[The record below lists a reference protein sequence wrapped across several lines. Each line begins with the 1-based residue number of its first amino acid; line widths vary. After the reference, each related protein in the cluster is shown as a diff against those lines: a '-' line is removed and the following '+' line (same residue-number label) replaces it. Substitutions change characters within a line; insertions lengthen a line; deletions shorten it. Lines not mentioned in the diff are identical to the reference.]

1 MARRRVKRG
10 RRGRY
15 QIELPAEE
23 RSVLRQLVAELSL
36 VLSAETGVASGD
48 PGLRRLFPPAY
59 TDEPEAEAE
68 YRDLMHDD
76 LLERHRAALTTV
88 GETVEATDVDE
99 EQLSG
104 WLSAINDLR
113 LVIGTKLDVQETD
126 GVEIDPDDPQAAT
139 RAIYLYLS
147 MLEEEVVEA
156 LAKG

>member
-1 MARRRVKRG
+1 MARRRIKRA

-23 RSVLRQLVAELSL
+23 RAVLRQLVAELGMML
-36 VLSAETGVASGD
+36 TGEEMLGAD

-68 YRDLMHDD
+68 YRDLMHED
-76 LLERHRAALTTV
+76 LVERRRAALNTV
-88 GETVEATDVDE
+88 TETLEAAEVDA

-113 LVIGTKLDVQETD
+113 LVIGTKLDVQEGE
-126 GVEIDPDDPQAAT
+126 GVDIDPEDPDAAT

>member
-1 MARRRVKRG
+1 MARRRIKRA

-23 RSVLRQLVAELSL
+23 RAVLRQLVSELGMML
-36 VLSAETGVASGD
+36 TGEEMLGAD

-68 YRDLMHDD
+68 YRDLMHED
-76 LLERHRAALTTV
+76 LVERRRAALKTV
-88 GETVEATDVDE
+88 TDTLEAAEVDAD
-99 EQLSG
+99 QLSG

-113 LVIGTKLDVQETD
+113 LVIGTKLDVQEGD
-126 GVEIDPDDPQAAT
+126 GVDIDPDDPDAAT

>member
-10 RRGRY
+10 RRGRF
-15 QIELPAEE
+15 QLDLPIEE
-23 RSVLRQLVAELSL
+23 RSVLRQLVAELAL
-36 VLSAETGVASGD
+36 VLTDETGVASGD

-68 YRDLMHDD
+68 YRGLMNDD
-76 LLERHRAALTTV
+76 LVERHRASLATV
-88 GETVEATDVDE
+88 SETIEATDLDE
-99 EQLSG
+99 EQLNG
-104 WLSAINDLR
+104 WLAAINDLR

-126 GVEIDPDDPQAAT
+126 GVDIDPADPEAAT

-147 MLEEEVVEA
+147 MLEEEVLEA

>member
-15 QIELPAEE
+15 QLELPAEE
-23 RSVLRQLVAELSL
+23 RAVLRQLVAELEIML
-36 VLSAETGVASGD
+36 TGEEILGGD

-68 YRDLMHDD
+68 YRGLMHED
-76 LLERHRAALTTV
+76 LVERHRAALTTV
-88 GETVEATDVDE
+88 TETLEAGELAG

-104 WLSAINDLR
+104 WLSAINNLR
-113 LVIGTKLDVQETD
+113 LVIGTKLDIQEGE
-126 GVEIDPDDPQAAT
+126 GVEIDPDDPEAAT

-156 LAKG
+156 LGKG

>member
-1 MARRRVKRG
+1 
-10 RRGRY
+10 
-15 QIELPAEE
+15 
-23 RSVLRQLVAELSL
+23 VLRQLVSELGMML
-36 VLSAETGVASGD
+36 TGEEMLGAD

-68 YRDLMHDD
+68 YRDLMHED
-76 LLERHRAALTTV
+76 LVERRRAALKTV
-88 GETVEATDVDE
+88 TDTLEAAEVDAD
-99 EQLSG
+99 QLSG

-113 LVIGTKLDVQETD
+113 LVIGTKLDVQEGD
-126 GVEIDPDDPQAAT
+126 GVDIDPDDPDAAT